1 MSLGLFVE
9 GPSDRDTIPI
19 IVRKLGYRSRIRA
32 RVIKQSEMLFPDKM
46 ARNVEEMLRER
57 GDIDLIVV
65 CIDSERVDPGVTEQ
79 RVRPVQRRLNE
90 ASPVPVRYA
99 VVDHALE
106 GWLACDE
113 EALRAVLGGPRAR
126 INIRV
131 NPEDH
136 PTPAD
141 LLAQVFRENRRRFRK
156 TQHDPQIA
164 EHASL
169 ESIAAR
175 SPTFRRFAEIL
186 GHPISG

>member
-90 ASPVPVRYA
+90 TSPVPVRYS

-141 LLAQVFRENRRRFRK
+141 LLAQVFRDNRRKFRK
-156 TQHDPQIA
+156 TRHDPQIA
-164 EHASL
+164 EHASP
-169 ESIAAR
+169 ERIATR

>member
-19 IVRKLGYRSRIRA
+19 LIRKFGYRSRVRA
-32 RVIKQSEMLFPDKM
+32 RVVNQSEMLLPDKM
-46 ARNVEEMLRER
+46 ARNVEEMLRVR
-57 GDIDLIVV
+57 RDIDLIVV
-65 CIDSERVDPGVTEQ
+65 CIDSERVAPSVTEQ

-90 ASPVPVRYA
+90 TSAVPVRYA

-113 EALRAVLGGPRAR
+113 QAIRAVLGPRAR
-126 INIRV
+126 INIRG
-131 NPEDH
+131 NPEEH

-141 LLAQVFRENRRRFRK
+141 ILHRVFRDNRREFNKVRDNRR
-156 TQHDPQIA
+156 IA
-164 EHASL
+164 DNVSVEQ
-169 ESIAAR
+169 IAAR

-186 GHPISG
+186 GHPVSG

>member
-19 IVRKLGYRSRIRA
+19 LIRKLGYRSRIRA
-32 RVIKQSEMLFPDKM
+32 RVVNQSEMLLPDKM

-57 GDIDLIVV
+57 RDIDFIVV
-65 CIDSERVDPGVTEQ
+65 CIDSERVDPSVTEQ

-90 ASPVPVRYA
+90 TSPVPVRYA

-113 EALRAVLGGPRAR
+113 DALRAVLGGSRAR
-126 INIRV
+126 FNIRV

-141 LLAQVFRENRRRFRK
+141 LLVQVFRDNRRKFRK
-156 TQHDPQIA
+156 TSDNPRIA
-164 EHASL
+164 E
-169 ESIAAR
+169 AR
-175 SPTFRRFAEIL
+175 QP
-186 GHPISG
+186 

>member
-19 IVRKLGYRSRIRA
+19 LIRKLGYRSRVRA
-32 RVIKQSEMLFPDKM
+32 RVVRQSEMLLPDRM
-46 ARNVEEMLRER
+46 ARNVEEMLRAR
-57 GDIDLIVV
+57 RDIDLIVV
-65 CIDSERVDPGVTEQ
+65 CIDSERVAPSVTEQ
-79 RVRPVQRRLNE
+79 RMRPIQRRLNE
-90 ASPVPVRYA
+90 TSSVPISYV

-113 EALRAVLGGPRAR
+113 QAIRAVLGPRAR
-126 INIRV
+126 INIRG

-141 LLAQVFRENRRRFRK
+141 ILHRIYRDNRREFSKMRDNRR
-156 TQHDPQIA
+156 IA
-164 EHASL
+164 ENVSP
-169 ESIAAR
+169 ERIAAR

-186 GHPISG
+186 GHPISV

>member
-19 IVRKLGYRSRIRA
+19 LIRKLGYRSRVRA
-32 RVIKQSEMLFPDKM
+32 RVVKQSEMLLPDKM

-57 GDIDLIVV
+57 RDINFIVV
-65 CIDSERVDPGVTEQ
+65 CIDSERVDPSMTEQ
-79 RVRPVQRRLNE
+79 RVRPVVRRLNE
-90 ASPVPVRYA
+90 TSSVPVRYA

-126 INIRV
+126 FNIRV

-141 LLAQVFRENRRRFRK
+141 LLVQVFRDNSRKFRK
-156 TQHDPQIA
+156 TSDNPRIA
-164 EHASL
+164 ERASV
-169 ESIAAR
+169 ERIAVR

-186 GHPISG
+186 GHPVSL

>member
-19 IVRKLGYRSRIRA
+19 LIRKLGYRSRVRA
-32 RVIKQSEMLFPDKM
+32 RVVKQSEMLLPDKM

-57 GDIDLIVV
+57 RDIDFIVV
-65 CIDSERVDPGVTEQ
+65 CIDSERVDPSMTEQ

-90 ASPVPVRYA
+90 TSPVPVRYA

-106 GWLACDE
+106 GWLACDK
-113 EALRAVLGGPRAR
+113 EAIQSVLGPRAR
-126 INIRV
+126 VNIRG

-136 PTPAD
+136 PTPAHI
-141 LLAQVFRENRRRFRK
+141 LERVYRENRRKFRK
-156 TQHDPQIA
+156 TLHDPQIA
-164 EHASL
+164 ERANP
-169 ESIAAR
+169 ERIAAR
-175 SPTFRRFAEIL
+175 SPTFRKFAELL